1 MSIGSIG
8 SSSWTPH
15 FALRVRS
22 FANDNASDPPVAQP
36 SATACA
42 AGGTCLAPGTQLPA
56 AQSPGGLAG
65 FRGLTGFSGQTVQES
80 HLALQIRSRSEVRT
94 DRDGTVAERTSTQL
108 KFHYDLTTADGQ
120 HIELNV
126 KAKVQQSSVQDAA
139 GNSIS
144 KTQVKLQFS
153 LLQEGVAEDLSPLLS
168 DQVPSDT
175 RSGVSDGLQAFL
187 NSIGDAIQ
195 EFTAGENATADD
207 LLTKTVDTFNT
218 LVDALKT
225 LLFPAAENDAPP
237 ALPTS
242 DEAPV
247 LIPPV
252 SLPPLGNSEPVPA
265 VPVDEPAQ
273 PETPLETSENTA
285 VARDP
290 QNSADEV
297 PVDSTFTDQN
307 APTIQPA
314 LAEGDVAPPA
324 EPDAAASPTQ
334 LATQVLQSVRL
345 RFVQSLTQIIRS
357 LTPDEQSGNGSSAS
371 QFLYSRSALSLKIHS
386 ESLVDVNA

>member
-22 FANDNASDPPVAQP
+22 FANDNSSDPPVAQP

-126 KAKVQQSSVQDAA
+126 KANVRQTSIQDAA

-144 KTQVKLQFS
+144 KTQVRLQFS

-168 DQVPSDT
+168 DQVPSET
-175 RSGVSDGLQAFL
+175 QSGVSDGLSAFL
-187 NSIGDAIQ
+187 NSIEDALQ
-195 EFTAGENATADD
+195 HFAEGENSTADE

-218 LVDALKT
+218 LVDALNT
-225 LLFPAAENDAPP
+225 LLFPAAGSDAPP

-242 DEAPV
+242 DESPV
-247 LIPPV
+247 QFPPV
-252 SLPPLGNSEPVPA
+252 ALPAPSDLEPLPALPADEDVVPA
-265 VPVDEPAQ
+265 NVTIADQE
-273 PETPLETSENTA
+273 
-285 VARDP
+285 DP
-290 QNSADEV
+290 
-297 PVDSTFTDQN
+297 TT
-307 APTIQPA
+307 QPA
-314 LAEGDVAPPA
+314 PAEAEVVPPA

-345 RFVQSLTQIIRS
+345 RFVESLTQIIRS
-357 LTPDEQSGNGSSAS
+357 LTPEEQSGSSPATAS
-371 QFLYSRSALSLKIHS
+371 QRLYYQSSLSLKIHTA
-386 ESLVDVNA
+386 SLVDVNA